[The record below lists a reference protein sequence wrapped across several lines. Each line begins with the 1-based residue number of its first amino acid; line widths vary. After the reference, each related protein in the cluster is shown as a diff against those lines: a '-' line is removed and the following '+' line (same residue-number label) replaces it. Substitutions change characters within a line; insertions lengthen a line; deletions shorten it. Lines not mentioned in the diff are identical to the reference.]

1 MNANTPIT
9 LMQIGK
15 WALGVVGG
23 IVTIVV
29 VVYFASL
36 AWKAG
41 QK

>member
-1 MNANTPIT
+1 MNNVTFS
-9 LMQIGK
+9 LSQVGL
-15 WALGVVGG
+15 WAIRIVGG

-29 VVYFASL
+29 VSYFASL